1 MAREKDTE
9 FSPKTLDILAKR
21 VGVRCSNPACRRL
34 TTGPRSDSA
43 RIVCTGVGAHITAA
57 SPGGP
62 RYDKTLTNEQR
73 ASAENG
79 IWLCQ
84 NHAKLVDNDEVRYTV
99 ALLQDWKRRV
109 ENAAL
114 AELEGGSAHHPEDA
128 AEVELSV
135 GGVEIGSRKPVRPE
149 KRGYD
154 AKGDCDR
161 HDYVLSVVVRNL
173 GNERL
178 ASYHVDVEFPAQ
190 PLDHPEA
197 HPAYVSGRSAR
208 GRGFFRI
215 SGERAPELFPG
226 DEPEV
231 LALPYHVDDAIYH
244 GDHSTAKSAVYAE
257 LVRVTLYRPGL
268 PPLSVERPFE
278 DFSNF

>member
-1 MAREKDTE
+1 VRDE
-9 FSPKTLDILAKR
+9 FSQKTLDVLAKR

-57 SPGGP
+57 SPGGA
-62 RYDKTLTNEQR
+62 RYDRTLTSEQR

-84 NHAKLVDNDEVRYTV
+84 NHAKLVDNDELRYTV
-99 ALLQDWKRRV
+99 AVLQEWKRKA
-109 ENAAL
+109 EGAAL
-114 AELEGGSAHHPEDA
+114 AELERGSAHQPEDA

-135 GGVEIGSRKPVRPE
+135 GGVEIGSREAVRAA
-149 KRGYD
+149 KRGYND
-154 AKGDCDR
+154 SGYCDR

-173 GNERL
+173 GKERL
-178 ASYHVDVEFPAQ
+178 TGYHVDVEFPAQ

-197 HPAYVSGRSAR
+197 HPAYVPGRSSR
-208 GRGFFRI
+208 GRGFFRV

-226 DEPEV
+226 DQPEV

-244 GDHSTAKSAVYAE
+244 GDRRTAGPSVYGE

-268 PPLSVERPFE
+268 ASVGIERPFK